1 MSRLI
6 EQREREEQRLLRS
19 QTRATRAAVRVGAH
33 GVLKLRNMHHTTSEA
48 QEDSDHVVDQ
58 DAPTAQGRRKR
69 ASRKPEE
76 DGPSNIQPNDLSRF
90 RRQGEIASDETSSSE
105 SGTSTETP
113 LSLAKRQSRPLEV
126 GEQGTKVTRGNL
138 RQGERDHTTNA
149 IRKRN
154 ERPGPT
160 AHRDLTIPHEDQ
172 QLKPEEIRRKQPPG
186 SESLLH
192 EPFLSSTQSR
202 GRSRGY
208 SFDKGDDEVLPVTPA
223 LASQNQTQPW
233 PSGERTAWAQTG
245 EEVPREDAG
254 GRTAMPEQVFASPH
268 NLRQGFVSRNITPS
282 LIAEYGSDPLSSST
296 GSVRWLGSE
305 DKSGSTSVES
315 NTGYCDYPADG
326 PPSSERETLIRT
338 PSDA

>member
-6 EQREREEQRLLRS
+6 EQREREEKRLLRS

-33 GVLKLRNMHHTTSEA
+33 GVLKIRNMHHTTSEA
-48 QEDSDHVVDQ
+48 QDDSDPLVDQ
-58 DAPTAQGRRKR
+58 DAPTAQGTRKR
-69 ASRKPEE
+69 ASRKSEE
-76 DGPSNIQPNDLSRF
+76 DGPSDIQPNDISRF
-90 RRQGEIASDETSSSE
+90 RRQGVLDETSSSE

-113 LSLAKRQSRPLEV
+113 VSLAKRQSRLPKA
-126 GEQGTKVTRGNL
+126 GEKVTKVPRGDL
-138 RQGERDHTTNA
+138 RQGGRDHTTNS

-154 ERPGPT
+154 ERPGSV
-160 AHRDLTIPHEDQ
+160 AHQDLTIPHEDQ
-172 QLKPEEIRRKQPPG
+172 LNPEETRKKQPPV

-192 EPFLSSTQSR
+192 EPFVSSTHSR

-208 SFDKGDDEVLPVTPA
+208 SFDKGDDEVLPVTPTW
-223 LASQNQTQPW
+223 ASQIHTHPW

-245 EEVPREDAG
+245 EEVSAQREDVE

-326 PPSSERETLIRT
+326 PPSSERETLVRT